1 MTEKVRVSQEV
12 ADALVYLE
20 QAGYD
25 FTAAME
31 IQISAGWEDYEDEN
45 VLPLNNIT
53 AEAFAIALLIGY
65 EVELTPYEIIKKEY
79 IKTQAELEAQ
89 EVIQGKKKN
98 DIATAQR
105 KSFLE
110 GIEFALN
117 TLDIIL
123 KGVNDND

>member
-1 MTEKVRVSQEV
+1 MTEKVNVSQEV

-53 AEAFAIALLIGY
+53 AEAFAIALINGY
-65 EVELTPYEIIKKEY
+65 EVEMTPH
-79 IKTQAELEAQ
+79 
-89 EVIQGKKKN
+89 EVIATEH
-98 DIATAQR
+98 IASQQAWVNN
-105 KSFLE
+105 KHFHSKGFAE
-110 GIEFALN
+110 GIEF
-117 TLDIIL
+117 TLDTLGIKI
-123 KGVNDND
+123 KGVNDGE